1 VLGNNLQYLRKKH
14 GLSQQALSSAL
25 DIPRTTLGDYERE
38 KTEPNI
44 EMLLKMA
51 DYFNLDINTFLR
63 KDLSHEQYEIAKS
76 EQLKV
81 LAISVDQENQ
91 GNIELVATKAE
102 AGYLESYQNPEY
114 IRDLPKL
121 KIPGLD
127 SGTYRAFEIQGES
140 MLPIESES
148 IIISS
153 YVESLEDL
161 KDGKT
166 YIIISKKDG
175 LAYKRIKIDRKRN
188 CLILISDNLLYLPY
202 ELAFE
207 DIDEIWQYYAH
218 ISFNDDRKYAG
229 DKLENQISEINKKLT
244 DIHDHLLD

>member
-1 VLGNNLQYLRKKH
+1 
-14 GLSQQALSSAL
+14 
-25 DIPRTTLGDYERE
+25 
-38 KTEPNI
+38 
-44 EMLLKMA
+44 
-51 DYFNLDINTFLR
+51 
-63 KDLSHEQYEIAKS
+63 
-76 EQLKV
+76 
-81 LAISVDQENQ
+81 
-91 GNIELVATKAE
+91 
-102 AGYLESYQNPEY
+102 
-114 IRDLPKL
+114 
-121 KIPGLD
+121 
-127 SGTYRAFEIQGES
+127 